1 MANETVILR
10 RDADEYVEG
19 LTYGQGIQIKLSKLS
34 WMLPGETYTSH
45 VLNEAGQVMIPVYET
60 KTAGGVTDLC
70 AVGAFSKAQQ
80 RFESLQLDK
89 KTGAEL
95 DGCFSVAGLVPM
107 DWERSL
113 NNASL
118 RVMAMDAQA
127 AVEAAIEA
135 DATDSVMDVTGLTPY
150 QMLNKL
156 RTEFYGM
163 NGLWPTVALVSLDF
177 YNAMLDAQV
186 GLQNISSSSAAYIE
200 GAVGTVAGM
209 VIVPT
214 NMTSSITL
222 LVPESLHIATAGNI
236 KQIPGFGGAIGAVD
250 LAEGNAIGFSAGML
264 SKTDVQPTYI
274 GAKTYIHKPFGVKVI
289 PELTLQLPSHIVVGE

>member
-1 MANETVILR
+1 MADETLVLR

-19 LTYGQGIQIKLSKLS
+19 MTYGQGITLKLSKLS
-34 WMLPGETYTSH
+34 WMMPGETYTSH
-45 VLNEAGQVMIPVYET
+45 VLNEAGQIVIPVYEK

-80 RFESLQLDK
+80 RFETLQLDK

-95 DGCFSVAGLVPM
+95 DGCFSVAGIVPM

-118 RVMAMDAQA
+118 RVMAMDAQT
-127 AVEAAIEA
+127 AIETALAA
-135 DATDSVMDVTGLTPY
+135 DATASLLDVTGLTPY

-156 RTEFYGM
+156 RTEYYGQT
-163 NGLWPTVALVSLDF
+163 GLWPTVALVSLDF
-177 YNAMLDAQV
+177 YNAMLDSQIS
-186 GLQNISSSSAAYIE
+186 LQNISSSSAAYIQ
-200 GAVGTVAGM
+200 GAVGTVSGL
-209 VIVPT
+209 VIIPT
-214 NMTSSITL
+214 DMTPSVTL
-222 LVPESLHIATAGNI
+222 YVPEALHIATAGNI

-250 LAEGNAIGFSAGML
+250 LAEGNSIGFSAGML

-289 PELTLQLPSHIVVGE
+289 PELTLKLASHVAVGE